1 MSSIHVQIVESNPH
15 LRSLLGWHL
24 QKVGYQVQQYADLRQ
39 AREGVKDH
47 STDLIILDSD
57 MPDGDGI
64 EFCRWLRLQHPTLVL
79 ILSTHSTEA
88 DVVRGLKAGAD
99 DYLTKPFGMQELLA
113 RVEALMRRTRTAT
126 APASLNYG
134 TINIDLVH
142 RRVQLHNEFVDLTP
156 QEFSLLYVL
165 AQANGTALS
174 RTELLRRAWPDAID
188 NHRTVDTHVLSLR
201 KKIEA
206 DPRQP
211 NVIQTVRNVGYRFNS
226 DKFNHG
232 ADAMSASIPVADMA
246 SPLPLARS

>member
-1 MSSIHVQIVESNPH
+1 MSSIHIQIVESNPH

-24 QKVGYQVQQYADLRQ
+24 QQVGYQVRQYADLRQ
-39 AREGVKDH
+39 AREGVH
-47 STDLIILDSD
+47 THIPDLTILDSD

-64 EFCRWLRLQHPTLVL
+64 DFCRWLRSQHPTLVL
-79 ILSTHSTEA
+79 ILSAHSTEA

-113 RVEALMRRTRTAT
+113 RVEALMRRNRATA

-134 TINIDLVH
+134 DINIDLVH
-142 RRVQLHNEFVDLTP
+142 RRVQLHSEFVDLTP

-211 NVIQTVRNVGYRFNS
+211 NVIQTVRNVGYRFNA
-226 DKFNHG
+226 DKFSQSA
-232 ADAMSASIPVADMA
+232 ADVATSIPLAGIVPPA
-246 SPLPLARS
+246 PLARS

>member
-24 QKVGYQVQQYADLRQ
+24 QQVGYKVCHYADLRQ
-39 AREGVKDH
+39 AREGVRTN
-47 STDLIILDSD
+47 SADLMILDSD

-64 EFCRWLRLQHPTLVL
+64 EFCRWLRSQHPSLVL
-79 ILSTHSTEA
+79 ILSAHSTEA

-113 RVEALMRRTRTAT
+113 RVEALMRRNRSPQ

-134 TINIDLVH
+134 AINIDLVH
-142 RRVQLHNEFVDLTP
+142 RRVQLHSEFVDLTP

-165 AQANGTALS
+165 AQAGGTALS

-211 NVIQTVRNVGYRFNS
+211 NVIQTVRNVGYRFNA
-226 DKFNHG
+226 DKFVSG
-232 ADAMSASIPVADMA
+232 AESVSSPVADVPA
-246 SPLPLARS
+246 IPLGRS

>member
-1 MSSIHVQIVESNPH
+1 
-15 LRSLLGWHL
+15 
-24 QKVGYQVQQYADLRQ
+24 
-39 AREGVKDH
+39 
-47 STDLIILDSD
+47 

-165 AQANGTALS
+165 AQANGAALS

-226 DKFNHG
+226 DRFSQG
-232 ADAMSASIPVADMA
+232 ADDVSTSIPVAEMV
-246 SPLPLARS
+246 SPLPLAHS